1 MFGLLSPWWLAGLGA
16 LAIPVALHL
25 WSRRGGRPIRVGS
38 IRLVSGSPPA
48 TRRSWTI
55 QDPRLLALRCAV
67 LAVLVLALAGPYWV
81 PTTTRKH
88 VQALVSRDIMGREA
102 LIDSLHRAGLPV
114 ASLDSA
120 TSATPNFW
128 AALRRADRMAEP
140 GTQLVVFAP
149 DLLRYF
155 RGVRP
160 ALRTRVEWHTR
171 PAAAQTTPARP
182 APAARLVSIFADPS
196 RLDDAR
202 YVSAALGAAGE
213 ATGIPAV
220 VSLRPATVSG
230 LGNGGLADW
239 IIWLSDHP
247 IPASIRQHVRQGG
260 VLLSDAGTPTA
271 ARFHSRIV
279 TGSEPTDAWLTRA
292 ASGPAIGEGAP
303 IWSDGTG
310 SPLLT
315 VALEGHGLAY
325 RFNSRFVPAWSDF
338 VLRPAFPLAIA
349 RLWATGTSNAATDQ
363 RRITLQQLTPDLD
376 PASSPAPNHSRRSL
390 FLPVWVLAM
399 LLFLAERWVSRR
411 PRVTG

>member
-1 MFGLLSPWWLAGLGA
+1 MLGLLSPLWLAGLGA
-16 LAIPVALHL
+16 LAVPVALHL

-38 IRLVSGSPPA
+38 IRLLSGSPPA
-48 TRRSWTI
+48 TRRRWTI
-55 QDPRLLALRCAV
+55 QDPWLLSLRCAV
-67 LAVLVLALAGPYWV
+67 LAALVLALAGPSWV
-81 PTTTRKH
+81 PRTRGTH
-88 VQALVSRDIMGREA
+88 VQALVARDIMGREV

-114 ASLDSA
+114 ASLDSV
-120 TSATPNFW
+120 SSVTPNFW
-128 AALRRADRMAEP
+128 AALRRADRTAEP

-160 ALRTRVEWHTR
+160 ALRSRVEWHSR
-171 PAAAQTTPARP
+171 PAAAQTAPARP
-182 APAARLVSIFADPS
+182 APAARLVFIFADPS

-220 VSLRPATVSG
+220 VSLRPTMAASVG
-230 LGNGGLADW
+230 DGGPAAW
-239 IIWLSDHP
+239 IFWLSDQP
-247 IPASIRQHVRQGG
+247 IPSSIRQHVRQGG
-260 VLLSDAGTPTA
+260 VLLSDAGMPAA

-279 TGSEPTDAWLTRA
+279 TGSEPTDAWLTRTV
-292 ASGPAIGEGAP
+292 SGPAIGAP

-315 VALEGHGLAY
+315 VALEGRGLAY

-349 RLWATGTSNAATDQ
+349 RLWATGSVSNAAADH
-363 RRITLQQLTPDLD
+363 RRITVQQLTPDLD
-376 PASSPAPNHSRRSL
+376 PEAPPAPSNARRSL

-399 LLFLAERWVSRR
+399 LLFLAERWMSRR
-411 PRVTG
+411 PRVTA